1 MVKNLPASVEDIG
14 DMGLE
19 EHMAIHSGI
28 LTWKTPWME
37 KSGQLQ
43 LMGSQKVRHDLV
55 TEQQQYYKYSH
66 KSSNL
71 LSM

>member
-28 LTWKTPWME
+28 LTWKIPWME
-37 KSGQLQ
+37 KSGRLQ
-43 LMGSQKVRHDLV
+43 SMGSLRVGHD
-55 TEQQQYYKYSH
+55 
-66 KSSNL
+66 
-71 LSM
+71 

>member
-1 MVKNLPASVEDIG
+1 MALVVKNLPASVEDIG

-28 LTWKTPWME
+28 LTWKIPWME

-43 LMGSQKVRHDLV
+43 CIELQRVGRD
-55 TEQQQYYKYSH
+55 
-66 KSSNL
+66 
-71 LSM
+71 